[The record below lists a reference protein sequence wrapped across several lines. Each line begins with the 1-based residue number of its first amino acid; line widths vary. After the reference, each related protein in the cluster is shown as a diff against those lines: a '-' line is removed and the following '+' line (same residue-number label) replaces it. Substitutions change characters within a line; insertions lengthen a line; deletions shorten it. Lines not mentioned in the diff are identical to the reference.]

1 MRETAQNVNPTKW
14 YTERHEGHWKKQMDV
29 GIVVER
35 NKGKGYRVRVT
46 QQSRSQFIFHWMS
59 RSAAPNVTSASE
71 MKVSIDKPVLKANR
85 IMSTAFLRFGRS
97 SILNVR
103 A

>member
-1 MRETAQNVNPTKW
+1 
-14 YTERHEGHWKKQMDV
+14 
-29 GIVVER
+29 
-35 NKGKGYRVRVT
+35 
-46 QQSRSQFIFHWMS
+46 MS
-59 RSAAPNVTSASE
+59 TSAAPNVTSASE